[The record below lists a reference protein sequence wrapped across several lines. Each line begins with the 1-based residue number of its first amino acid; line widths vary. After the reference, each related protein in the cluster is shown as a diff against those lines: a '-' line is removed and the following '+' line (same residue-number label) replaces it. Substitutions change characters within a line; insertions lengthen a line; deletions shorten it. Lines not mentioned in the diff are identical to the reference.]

1 MRERMREE
9 EEMRNKRMREKIKE
23 EGGRK
28 KRMRDGIRA

>member
-9 EEMRNKRMREKIKE
+9 EEMRNERMREKIKE

-28 KRMRDGIRA
+28 RMRDGIRA